1 MIDLCPICET
11 LYFVLK
17 FSVLSLTEINFR
29 ILIKKDC
36 KEESVFEVLDY
47 SLYNHWVFTDLMVHS
62 FVLQGATTVQWCQ
75 TSCESLAWIQT
86 FTTARTSWQ
95 RTSMTLPT
103 NYSGLINSWK
113 THDTRTNRCLPLVLL
128 SQLNVSHKMKTCYLV

>member
-47 SLYNHWVFTDLMVHS
+47 SLYNH
-62 FVLQGATTVQWCQ
+62 
-75 TSCESLAWIQT
+75 
-86 FTTARTSWQ
+86 
-95 RTSMTLPT
+95 
-103 NYSGLINSWK
+103 
-113 THDTRTNRCLPLVLL
+113 
-128 SQLNVSHKMKTCYLV
+128 